1 MNKEDSGDCCKDTQK
16 FIKSQ
21 DHQKVTET
29 FVTTIFPEFSDT
41 SLSFITKEI
50 SALVTV
56 NYTFPF
62 SNAPPGLIGNC
73 LYLRNRVFL
82 I

>member
-1 MNKEDSGDCCKDTQK
+1 MNKEESGDCCKDTQK
-16 FIKSQ
+16 FVKSP

-29 FVTTIFPEFSDT
+29 FVTTIFPAFSDT
-41 SLSFITKEI
+41 MLSFITKDI
-50 SALVTV
+50 SDSVTV
-56 NYTFPF
+56 PYTFPF
-62 SNAPPGLIGNC
+62 SNAPPGLKGNP